1 MAAQQQ
7 LRFKYVA
14 SFHVEL
20 WDRNNNRNLT
30 NAGPQLGSP
39 IVTHVLRMCR
49 MYSER
54 GHFDKVTNM
63 CHAMS
68 SGSWQLRRR
77 VVWQNGLH
85 YMTGPHEYERSTL
98 ADVHVQCQVRRYHR
112 MQGRWVADA
121 RLSQVEQERRLAAML
136 TSRDLEQE
144 EARRKWNQLYV
155 LGRD

>member
-1 MAAQQQ
+1 
-7 LRFKYVA
+7 
-14 SFHVEL
+14 
-20 WDRNNNRNLT
+20 
-30 NAGPQLGSP
+30 
-39 IVTHVLRMCR
+39 
-49 MYSER
+49 
-54 GHFDKVTNM
+54 
-63 CHAMS
+63 MS

-77 VVWQNGLH
+77 VVRQNGLH
-85 YMTGPHEYERSTL
+85 YMTGPHEYEISTL